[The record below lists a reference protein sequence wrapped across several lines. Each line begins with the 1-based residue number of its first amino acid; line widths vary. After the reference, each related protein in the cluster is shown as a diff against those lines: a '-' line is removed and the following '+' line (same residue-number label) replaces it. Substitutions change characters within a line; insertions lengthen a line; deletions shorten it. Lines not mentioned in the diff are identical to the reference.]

1 MTKNTRFSP
10 EVRQRAVRMVL
21 ESQSEYD
28 SQWATI
34 CSIAPKIGCTPE
46 TLRVWVR
53 QHERDTGGGDGGLT
67 TAERQRLKELERENR
82 ELRRSNDIL
91 RQASAYFGEGGV
103 RPPLEKMMPLLDKLR
118 EQYGVGPLCS
128 ELHIAPST
136 YYHCQQQRHHPD
148 KRSARAQRDDWLK
161 KEIQRVYDE
170 NHKVYGVRK
179 VWRQLLRE
187 GIRVARCT
195 VARLMAVMGLA
206 GVLRGKKVRTT
217 ISRKA
222 VAAGDRVNRQFVAE
236 RPDQLWVADFT
247 YVSTWRGFVY
257 VAFIIDVFAGYI
269 VGWRVSSSMETTFV
283 LDALEQA
290 LWARR
295 PSGTVHHSD
304 KGSQYVSLAY
314 TQRLKEAG
322 LLASTGS
329 TGDSYDNAMAESI
342 NGLYKAEVIHRK
354 SWKNRAEVELA
365 TLTWVDWYN
374 NRRLLERLGHTS
386 LFRILCKYLFSEVAV
401 QAVTELDNKAA
412 HCHTPVPQWHRPFL

>member
-1 MTKNTRFSP
+1 TRFSP

-21 ESQSEYD
+21 ESQGEYD

-161 KEIQRVYDE
+161 KEILRVYDG
-170 NHKVYGVRK
+170 NHQVYGVRK

-217 ISRKA
+217 ISRKT

-247 YVSTWRGFVY
+247 YVSTWQGFVY

-374 NRRLLERLGHTS
+374 NRRLLERLGHTPPA
-386 LFRILCKYLFSEVAV
+386 EA
-401 QAVTELDNKAA
+401 EKAYYA
-412 HCHTPVPQWHRPFL
+412 SIGNDDLAA

>member
-10 EVRQRAVRMVL
+10 EVRQRAIRMVL
-21 ESQSEYD
+21 ESQGEYD
-28 SQWATI
+28 SQWAAI

-103 RPPLEKMMPLLDKLR
+103 RPPLEKIMPLLDKLR

-170 NHKVYGVRK
+170 NHQVYGARK

-247 YVSTWRGFVY
+247 YVSTWQGFVY

-374 NRRLLERLGHTS
+374 NRRLLGRLGHTPPA
-386 LFRILCKYLFSEVAV
+386 EA
-401 QAVTELDNKAA
+401 EKAYYA
-412 HCHTPVPQWHRPFL
+412 SIGNDDLAA

>member
-21 ESQSEYD
+21 ESQGEYD

-91 RQASAYFGEGGV
+91 RQASAYFAKAEFD
-103 RPPLEKMMPLLDKLR
+103 RLWKKLMPLLDKLR

-170 NHKVYGVRK
+170 NHQVYGVRK

-247 YVSTWRGFVY
+247 YVSTWQGFVY

-374 NRRLLERLGHTS
+374 NRRLLERLGHTPPA
-386 LFRILCKYLFSEVAV
+386 EA
-401 QAVTELDNKAA
+401 EKAYYA
-412 HCHTPVPQWHRPFL
+412 SIGNDDLAA

>member
-91 RQASAYFGEGGV
+91 RQASAYFCEGGV

-148 KRSARAQRDDWLK
+148 KRSARAQHDDWLK
-161 KEIQRVYDE
+161 REIQRVYDE
-170 NHKVYGVRK
+170 NHQVYGVRK

-247 YVSTWRGFVY
+247 YVSTWQGFVY

-269 VGWRVSSSMETTFV
+269 VEWRVSSSMETTFV

-295 PSGTVHHSD
+295 PSGTIHHSD

-314 TQRLKEAG
+314 TERLKEAG

-374 NRRLLERLGHTS
+374 NRRLLGRLGHTPPA
-386 LFRILCKYLFSEVAV
+386 EA
-401 QAVTELDNKAA
+401 EKAYYA
-412 HCHTPVPQWHRPFL
+412 SIGNDDLAA

>member
-82 ELRRSNDIL
+82 ELRCSNDIL

-374 NRRLLERLGHTS
+374 NRRLLERLGHTPPA
-386 LFRILCKYLFSEVAV
+386 EA
-401 QAVTELDNKAA
+401 EKAYYA
-412 HCHTPVPQWHRPFL
+412 SIGNDDLAA

>member
-1 MTKNTRFSP
+1 
-10 EVRQRAVRMVL
+10 EVRQRAIRMVL
-21 ESQSEYD
+21 ESQDEYD
-28 SQWATI
+28 SQWAAI

-67 TAERQRLKELERENR
+67 SAERQRLKELERENR

-91 RQASAYFGEGGV
+91 RQASAYFAKAEFD
-103 RPPLEKMMPLLDKLR
+103 RLWKKLMPLLDKLR
-118 EQYGVGPLCS
+118 EQYGVGPVCS

-148 KRSARAQRDDWLK
+148 KRSARAQHDDWLK
-161 KEIQRVYDE
+161 REIQRVYDE
-170 NHKVYGVRK
+170 NHQVYGVRK

-295 PSGTVHHSD
+295 PSGTIHHSD

-314 TQRLKEAG
+314 TERLKEAG

-374 NRRLLERLGHTS
+374 NRRLLGRLGHT
-386 LFRILCKYLFSEVAV
+386 
-401 QAVTELDNKAA
+401 
-412 HCHTPVPQWHRPFL
+412 P

>member
-1 MTKNTRFSP
+1 NTRFSP

-374 NRRLLERLGHTS
+374 NRRLLERLGHTPPA
-386 LFRILCKYLFSEVAV
+386 EA
-401 QAVTELDNKAA
+401 EKAYYA
-412 HCHTPVPQWHRPFL
+412 

>member
-10 EVRQRAVRMVL
+10 EVRQRAIRMVL
-21 ESQSEYD
+21 ESQDEYD
-28 SQWATI
+28 SQWAAI

-67 TAERQRLKELERENR
+67 SAERQRLKELERENR

-118 EQYGVGPLCS
+118 EQYGVGPVCS

-148 KRSARAQRDDWLK
+148 KRSARAQHDDWLK
-161 KEIQRVYDE
+161 IEIQRVYDE
-170 NHKVYGVRK
+170 NHQVYGVRK

-217 ISRKA
+217 VSRKT
-222 VAAGDRVNRQFVAE
+222 VATGDRVNRQFVAE

-247 YVSTWRGFVY
+247 YVSTWQGFVY

-269 VGWRVSSSMETTFV
+269 VGGRVSSSMETTFV

-295 PSGTVHHSD
+295 PSGTIHYSD

-314 TQRLKEAG
+314 TERLKEAG

-374 NRRLLERLGHTS
+374 NRRLLGRLGHTPPA
-386 LFRILCKYLFSEVAV
+386 EA
-401 QAVTELDNKAA
+401 EKAYYA
-412 HCHTPVPQWHRPFL
+412 SIGNNDLAA

>member
-21 ESQSEYD
+21 ESQGEYD
-28 SQWATI
+28 SQWAAI

-53 QHERDTGGGDGGLT
+53 QHERDTGGGDGELT
-67 TAERQRLKELERENR
+67 TTERQRLKELERENR

-91 RQASAYFGEGGV
+91 RQASAYFCEGGV
-103 RPPLEKMMPLLDKLR
+103 RPPLEKIMPLLDKLC
-118 EQYGVGPLCS
+118 EQYGVGPVCS

-161 KEIQRVYDE
+161 REIQRVYDE
-170 NHKVYGVRK
+170 NHQVYGVRK

-187 GIRVARCT
+187 EIRVARCT

-217 ISRKA
+217 VSRKN

-247 YVSTWRGFVY
+247 YVSTWQGFVY

-295 PSGTVHHSD
+295 PSGTIHHSD
-304 KGSQYVSLAY
+304 KGSQYVSLTY
-314 TQRLKEAG
+314 TERLKEAK

-365 TLTWVDWYN
+365 TLTWVDRYN
-374 NRRLLERLGHTS
+374 NRRLLGRLGHTPPA
-386 LFRILCKYLFSEVAV
+386 EA
-401 QAVTELDNKAA
+401 EKAYYA
-412 HCHTPVPQWHRPFL
+412 SIGNNDLAA

>member
-10 EVRQRAVRMVL
+10 EVRQRAIRMVL
-21 ESQSEYD
+21 ESQDEYD
-28 SQWATI
+28 SQWAAI

-67 TAERQRLKELERENR
+67 SAERQRLKELERENR

-103 RPPLEKMMPLLDKLR
+103 RPPLEKVMPLLDKLR
-118 EQYGVGPLCS
+118 KLYGVGPVCS

-217 ISRKA
+217 VSRKT
-222 VAAGDRVNRQFVAE
+222 VATGDRVNRQFVAE

-247 YVSTWRGFVY
+247 YVSTWQGFVY

-295 PSGTVHHSD
+295 PSGTIHHSD

-314 TQRLKEAG
+314 TERLKEAG

-374 NRRLLERLGHTS
+374 NRRLLGRLGHTPPA
-386 LFRILCKYLFSEVAV
+386 EA
-401 QAVTELDNKAA
+401 EKAYYA
-412 HCHTPVPQWHRPFL
+412 SIGNDDLAA

>member
-10 EVRQRAVRMVL
+10 EVRQRAIRMVL
-21 ESQSEYD
+21 ESQDEYD
-28 SQWATI
+28 SQWAAI

-46 TLRVWVR
+46 TLRVRVR

-91 RQASAYFGEGGV
+91 RQASAYFAKAEFD
-103 RPPLEKMMPLLDKLR
+103 RLWKKLMPLLDKLR

-161 KEIQRVYDE
+161 KEIQHVYDE

-247 YVSTWRGFVY
+247 YVSTWQGFVY

-374 NRRLLERLGHTS
+374 NRRLLERLGHTPPA
-386 LFRILCKYLFSEVAV
+386 EA
-401 QAVTELDNKAA
+401 EKAYYA
-412 HCHTPVPQWHRPFL
+412 SIGNDDLAA

>member
-10 EVRQRAVRMVL
+10 EVRQRAIRMVL
-21 ESQSEYD
+21 ESQDEYD
-28 SQWATI
+28 SQWAAI

-91 RQASAYFGEGGV
+91 RQASAYFAKAEFD
-103 RPPLEKMMPLLDKLR
+103 RLWKKLMPLLDKLR
-118 EQYGVGPLCS
+118 EQYGVGPVCS

-148 KRSARAQRDDWLK
+148 KRSARAQHDDWLK
-161 KEIQRVYDE
+161 REIQRVYDE
-170 NHKVYGVRK
+170 NHQVYGVRK

-247 YVSTWRGFVY
+247 YVSTWQGFVY

-295 PSGTVHHSD
+295 PSGTIHHSD

-314 TQRLKEAG
+314 TERLKEAG

-365 TLTWVDWYN
+365 ILTWVDWYN
-374 NRRLLERLGHTS
+374 NRRLLGRLGHTPPA
-386 LFRILCKYLFSEVAV
+386 EA
-401 QAVTELDNKAA
+401 EKAYYA
-412 HCHTPVPQWHRPFL
+412 SIGNDDLAA

>member
-10 EVRQRAVRMVL
+10 EVRQRAIRMVL
-21 ESQSEYD
+21 ESQDEYD
-28 SQWATI
+28 SQWAAI

-67 TAERQRLKELERENR
+67 SAERQRLKELERENR

-91 RQASAYFGEGGV
+91 RQASAYFCEGGV
-103 RPPLEKMMPLLDKLR
+103 RPPLETMMPLLDKLR
-118 EQYGVGPLCS
+118 EQYGVGPVCS

-148 KRSARAQRDDWLK
+148 KRSARAQHDDWLK
-161 KEIQRVYDE
+161 REIQRVYDE
-170 NHKVYGVRK
+170 NHQVYGVRK

-247 YVSTWRGFVY
+247 YVSTWQGFVY

-295 PSGTVHHSD
+295 PSGTIHHSD

-314 TQRLKEAG
+314 TERLKEAG

-374 NRRLLERLGHTS
+374 NRRLLGRLGHTPPA
-386 LFRILCKYLFSEVAV
+386 EA
-401 QAVTELDNKAA
+401 EKAYYA
-412 HCHTPVPQWHRPFL
+412 SIGNDDLAA

>member
-67 TAERQRLKELERENR
+67 SAERQRLKELERENR

-91 RQASAYFGEGGV
+91 RQASAYFCEGGV
-103 RPPLEKMMPLLDKLR
+103 RPPLEKVMPLLDKLR
-118 EQYGVGPLCS
+118 KLYGVGPVCS

-374 NRRLLERLGHTS
+374 NRRLLERLGHTPPA
-386 LFRILCKYLFSEVAV
+386 EA
-401 QAVTELDNKAA
+401 EKAYYA
-412 HCHTPVPQWHRPFL
+412 SIGNDDLAA

>member
-21 ESQSEYD
+21 ESQDEYD
-28 SQWATI
+28 SQWAAI

-67 TAERQRLKELERENR
+67 SAERQRLKELERENR

-91 RQASAYFGEGGV
+91 RQASAYFAKAEFD
-103 RPPLEKMMPLLDKLR
+103 RLWKKLMPLLDKLR
-118 EQYGVGPLCS
+118 EQYGVGPVCS

-148 KRSARAQRDDWLK
+148 KRSARAQHDDWLK
-161 KEIQRVYDE
+161 REIQRVYDE
-170 NHKVYGVRK
+170 NHQVYGVRK

-283 LDALEQA
+283 LDTLEQA

-374 NRRLLERLGHTS
+374 NRRLLERLGHTPPA
-386 LFRILCKYLFSEVAV
+386 EA
-401 QAVTELDNKAA
+401 EKAYYA
-412 HCHTPVPQWHRPFL
+412 SIGNDDLAA

>member
-10 EVRQRAVRMVL
+10 EVRQRAIRMVL
-21 ESQSEYD
+21 ESQDEYD
-28 SQWATI
+28 SQWAAI

-67 TAERQRLKELERENR
+67 SAERQRLKELERENR

-118 EQYGVGPLCS
+118 EQYGVGPVCS

-148 KRSARAQRDDWLK
+148 KRSARAQHDDWLK
-161 KEIQRVYDE
+161 REIQRVYDE
-170 NHKVYGVRK
+170 NHQVYGVRK

-247 YVSTWRGFVY
+247 YVSTWQGFVY

-295 PSGTVHHSD
+295 PSGTIHHSD

-314 TQRLKEAG
+314 TERLKEAG

-374 NRRLLERLGHTS
+374 NRRLLGRL
-386 LFRILCKYLFSEVAV
+386 
-401 QAVTELDNKAA
+401 
-412 HCHTPVPQWHRPFL
+412 

>member
-91 RQASAYFGEGGV
+91 RQASAYFAKAEFD
-103 RPPLEKMMPLLDKLR
+103 RLWKKLMPLLDKLR

-374 NRRLLERLGHTS
+374 NRR
-386 LFRILCKYLFSEVAV
+386 
-401 QAVTELDNKAA
+401 
-412 HCHTPVPQWHRPFL
+412 

>member
-10 EVRQRAVRMVL
+10 EVRQRAIRMVL
-21 ESQSEYD
+21 ESQGEYD
-28 SQWATI
+28 SQWAAI

-91 RQASAYFGEGGV
+91 RQASAYFAKAEFD
-103 RPPLEKMMPLLDKLR
+103 RLWKKLMPLLDKLR
-118 EQYGVGPLCS
+118 KLYGVGPVCS

-161 KEIQRVYDE
+161 KEILRVYDG
-170 NHKVYGVRK
+170 NHQVYGVRK

-217 ISRKA
+217 VSRKA

-247 YVSTWRGFVY
+247 YVSTWLGVVY

-354 SWKNRAEVELA
+354 SWKNRTEVELA

-374 NRRLLERLGHTS
+374 NRRLLER
-386 LFRILCKYLFSEVAV
+386 
-401 QAVTELDNKAA
+401 
-412 HCHTPVPQWHRPFL
+412 

>member
-10 EVRQRAVRMVL
+10 EVRQRAIRMVL
-21 ESQSEYD
+21 ESQDEYD
-28 SQWATI
+28 SQWAAI

-67 TAERQRLKELERENR
+67 SAERQRLKELERENR

-91 RQASAYFGEGGV
+91 RQASAYFCEGGV

-118 EQYGVGPLCS
+118 EQYGVGPVCS

-148 KRSARAQRDDWLK
+148 KRSARAQHDDWLK

-170 NHKVYGVRK
+170 NHQVYGVRK

-217 ISRKA
+217 VSRKA
-222 VAAGDRVNRQFVAE
+222 VAACDRVNRQFVAE

-247 YVSTWRGFVY
+247 YVSTWQGFVY

-295 PSGTVHHSD
+295 PSGTIHHSD

-314 TQRLKEAG
+314 TERLKEAG

-374 NRRLLERLGHTS
+374 NRRLLGRLGHTPPA
-386 LFRILCKYLFSEVAV
+386 EA
-401 QAVTELDNKAA
+401 EKAYYA
-412 HCHTPVPQWHRPFL
+412 SIGNDDLAA

>member
-10 EVRQRAVRMVL
+10 EVRQRAIRMVL
-21 ESQSEYD
+21 ESQDEYD
-28 SQWATI
+28 SQWAAI

-53 QHERDTGGGDGGLT
+53 QHERDTGSGDGGLT

-91 RQASAYFGEGGV
+91 RQASAYFCEGGV

-118 EQYGVGPLCS
+118 EQYGVGPVCS

-148 KRSARAQRDDWLK
+148 KRSARAQHDDWLK
-161 KEIQRVYDE
+161 REIQRVYDE
-170 NHKVYGVRK
+170 NHQVYGVRK

-247 YVSTWRGFVY
+247 YVSTWQGFVY

-295 PSGTVHHSD
+295 PSGTIHHSD

-314 TQRLKEAG
+314 TERLKEAG

-374 NRRLLERLGHTS
+374 NRRLLGRLGHTPPA
-386 LFRILCKYLFSEVAV
+386 EA
-401 QAVTELDNKAA
+401 EKAYYA
-412 HCHTPVPQWHRPFL
+412 SIGNDDLAA

>member
-21 ESQSEYD
+21 ESQGEYD

-53 QHERDTGGGDGGLT
+53 QHERNTGGGDGGLT

-118 EQYGVGPLCS
+118 EQYGGGPLCS

-170 NHKVYGVRK
+170 NHKVYCVRK

-195 VARLMAVMGLA
+195 VARLMEVMGLA

-222 VAAGDRVNRQFVAE
+222 VAAGDRVNRQFEAE

-247 YVSTWRGFVY
+247 YVSTWQGFVY

-269 VGWRVSSSMETTFV
+269 VGWQVSSSMETTFV

-304 KGSQYVSLAY
+304 EGSQYVSLAY

-342 NGLYKAEVIHRK
+342 NGLYKTEVIHRK

-374 NRRLLERLGHTS
+374 NRRLLERLGHIP
-386 LFRILCKYLFSEVAV
+386 LAEA
-401 QAVTELDNKAA
+401 EKAYYA
-412 HCHTPVPQWHRPFL
+412 SIGNDDLAA

>member
-10 EVRQRAVRMVL
+10 EVRQRVVRMVL

-374 NRRLLERLGHTS
+374 NRRLLERLGHTPPA
-386 LFRILCKYLFSEVAV
+386 EA
-401 QAVTELDNKAA
+401 EKAYYA
-412 HCHTPVPQWHRPFL
+412 SIGNDDLAA

>member
-1 MTKNTRFSP
+1 MTKKTLFSP

-21 ESQSEYD
+21 ESQGEYD
-28 SQWATI
+28 SQWAAI
-34 CSIAPKIGCTPE
+34 CSIAPKTGCTPE

-53 QHERDTGGGDGGLT
+53 QYERDTGGGDGGLT

-82 ELRRSNDIL
+82 ELHRSNNIL
-91 RQASAYFGEGGV
+91 RQASAYFCEGGV
-103 RPPLEKMMPLLDKLR
+103 RPPLEKIMPLLDKLR
-118 EQYGVGPLCS
+118 EQYGVGPVCS

-148 KRSARAQRDDWLK
+148 KRCTRAQRDDWLK
-161 KEIQRVYDE
+161 REIQRVYDE
-170 NHKVYGVRK
+170 NHQVYGVRK

-217 ISRKA
+217 VSRKT
-222 VAAGDRVNRQFVAE
+222 VATGDRVNRQFVAE

-247 YVSTWRGFVY
+247 YVSTWQGFVY

-295 PSGTVHHSD
+295 PSGTIHHSD

-314 TQRLKEAG
+314 TERLKEAG

-374 NRRLLERLGHTS
+374 NRRLLGRLGHTPPA
-386 LFRILCKYLFSEVAV
+386 EA
-401 QAVTELDNKAA
+401 EKAYYA
-412 HCHTPVPQWHRPFL
+412 SI

>member
-1 MTKNTRFSP
+1 
-10 EVRQRAVRMVL
+10 MVL
-21 ESQSEYD
+21 ESQGEYD

-187 GIRVARCT
+187 GIRVVRCT

-247 YVSTWRGFVY
+247 YVSTWQGFVY

-374 NRRLLERLGHTS
+374 NRRLLERLGHTPPA
-386 LFRILCKYLFSEVAV
+386 EA
-401 QAVTELDNKAA
+401 EKAYYA
-412 HCHTPVPQWHRPFL
+412 SIGNDDLAA

>member
-21 ESQSEYD
+21 ESQDEYD
-28 SQWATI
+28 SQWEAI

-67 TAERQRLKELERENR
+67 SAERQRLKELERENR

-91 RQASAYFGEGGV
+91 RQASAYFCEGGV

-118 EQYGVGPLCS
+118 EQYGVGPVCS

-148 KRSARAQRDDWLK
+148 KRSARAQHDDWLK
-161 KEIQRVYDE
+161 REIQRVYDE
-170 NHKVYGVRK
+170 NHQVYGVRK

-247 YVSTWRGFVY
+247 YVSTWQGVVY

-295 PSGTVHHSD
+295 PSGTIHHSD

-314 TQRLKEAG
+314 TERLKEAG

-374 NRRLLERLGHTS
+374 NRRLLGRLGHTPPA
-386 LFRILCKYLFSEVAV
+386 EA
-401 QAVTELDNKAA
+401 EKAYYA
-412 HCHTPVPQWHRPFL
+412 SIGNDDLAA

>member
-1 MTKNTRFSP
+1 
-10 EVRQRAVRMVL
+10 VRQRAIRMVL
-21 ESQSEYD
+21 ESQDEYD
-28 SQWATI
+28 SQWAAI

-67 TAERQRLKELERENR
+67 SAERQRLKELERENR

-91 RQASAYFGEGGV
+91 RQASAYFAKAEFD
-103 RPPLEKMMPLLDKLR
+103 RLWKKLMPLLDKLR
-118 EQYGVGPLCS
+118 EQYGVGPVCS

-148 KRSARAQRDDWLK
+148 KRSARAQHDDWLK
-161 KEIQRVYDE
+161 REIQRVYDE
-170 NHKVYGVRK
+170 NHQVYGVRK

-217 ISRKA
+217 VSRKT
-222 VAAGDRVNRQFVAE
+222 VATGDRVNRQFVAE

-247 YVSTWRGFVY
+247 YVSTWQGFVY

-295 PSGTVHHSD
+295 PSGTIHHSD

-314 TQRLKEAG
+314 TERLKEAG

-374 NRRLLERLGHTS
+374 NRRLLGRLGHTPPA
-386 LFRILCKYLFSEVAV
+386 EA
-401 QAVTELDNKAA
+401 E
-412 HCHTPVPQWHRPFL
+412 

>member
-21 ESQSEYD
+21 ESQGEYD
-28 SQWATI
+28 SQWAAI

-67 TAERQRLKELERENR
+67 SAERQRLKELERENR

-91 RQASAYFGEGGV
+91 RQASAYFCEGGV
-103 RPPLEKMMPLLDKLR
+103 RPPLEKVMPLLDKLR
-118 EQYGVGPLCS
+118 KLYGVGPVCS

-170 NHKVYGVRK
+170 NHQVYGVRK

-304 KGSQYVSLAY
+304 KGSQFVSLAY

-374 NRRLLERLGHTS
+374 NRRLLERLGHTPPA
-386 LFRILCKYLFSEVAV
+386 EA
-401 QAVTELDNKAA
+401 EKAYYA
-412 HCHTPVPQWHRPFL
+412 SIGNDDLAA

>member
-21 ESQSEYD
+21 ESQGEYD

-247 YVSTWRGFVY
+247 YVSTWQGFVY

-314 TQRLKEAG
+314 TRRLKEAG

-374 NRRLLERLGHTS
+374 NRRLLERLGHTPPA
-386 LFRILCKYLFSEVAV
+386 EA
-401 QAVTELDNKAA
+401 EKAYYA
-412 HCHTPVPQWHRPFL
+412 SIGNDDLAA

>member
-21 ESQSEYD
+21 ESQGEYD
-28 SQWATI
+28 SQWAAI

-67 TAERQRLKELERENR
+67 SAERQRLKELERENR

-217 ISRKA
+217 VSRKA

-247 YVSTWRGFVY
+247 WVSTWQGFVY

-374 NRRLLERLGHTS
+374 NRRLLERLGHTPPA
-386 LFRILCKYLFSEVAV
+386 EA
-401 QAVTELDNKAA
+401 EKAYYA
-412 HCHTPVPQWHRPFL
+412 SIGNDDLAA

>member
-21 ESQSEYD
+21 ESQDEYD
-28 SQWATI
+28 SQWAAI

-67 TAERQRLKELERENR
+67 SAERQRLKELERENR

-91 RQASAYFGEGGV
+91 RQASAYFAKAEFD
-103 RPPLEKMMPLLDKLR
+103 RLWKKLMPLLDKLR
-118 EQYGVGPLCS
+118 EQYGVGPVCS

-148 KRSARAQRDDWLK
+148 KRSARAQHDDWLK
-161 KEIQRVYDE
+161 REIQRVYDE
-170 NHKVYGVRK
+170 NHQVYGVRK

-236 RPDQLWVADFT
+236 RPDQQWVADFT

-374 NRRLLERLGHTS
+374 NRRLLERLGHT
-386 LFRILCKYLFSEVAV
+386 
-401 QAVTELDNKAA
+401 
-412 HCHTPVPQWHRPFL
+412 P

>member
-21 ESQSEYD
+21 ESQDEYD
-28 SQWATI
+28 SQWAAI

-67 TAERQRLKELERENR
+67 SAERQRLKELERENR

-118 EQYGVGPLCS
+118 EQYGVGPVCS

-374 NRRLLERLGHTS
+374 NRRLLERLGHTPPA
-386 LFRILCKYLFSEVAV
+386 EA
-401 QAVTELDNKAA
+401 EKAYYA
-412 HCHTPVPQWHRPFL
+412 SIGNDDLAA

>member
-67 TAERQRLKELERENR
+67 TAERQRLKELERKNR

-222 VAAGDRVNRQFVAE
+222 VVAGDRVNRQFVAE

-374 NRRLLERLGHTS
+374 NRRLLERLGHTPPA
-386 LFRILCKYLFSEVAV
+386 EA
-401 QAVTELDNKAA
+401 EKAYYA
-412 HCHTPVPQWHRPFL
+412 SIGNDDLAA